1 MRTFTWLAALLALC
15 SWSFAATGTALAHGG
30 TDLRV
35 IDCEDEDSDES
46 ARTLECEEDGE
57 DAERAVLDCEDEDS
71 DESRAV
77 LECEEDGD
85 EAERAVLDC
94 HDDEE
99 E

>member
-30 TDLRV
+30 TDLHV
-35 IDCEDEDSDES
+35 IDCEDEDGDES
-46 ARTLECEEDGE
+46 A
-57 DAERAVLDCEDEDS
+57 AVLDCEDEDG

-85 EAERAVLDC
+85 DAERAVLEC
-94 HDDEE
+94 HDDDEE